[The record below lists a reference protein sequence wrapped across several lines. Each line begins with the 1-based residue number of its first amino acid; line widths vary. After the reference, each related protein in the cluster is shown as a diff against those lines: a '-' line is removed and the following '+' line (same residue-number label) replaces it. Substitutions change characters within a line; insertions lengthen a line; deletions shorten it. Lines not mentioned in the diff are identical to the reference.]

1 MLIGP
6 QVIAHVWY
14 GIRLPP
20 VVFEV
25 VLLLLLPL
33 ACGCCCCADCACRLL
48 LSKFSSTPSTKWC
61 RTQRLFTHLYVH
73 ERSMGLI
80 GVSVIRALLLSPD
93 ARPARLPPVTMCVLK
108 LPSGNEEDG
117 LDDSDVLSLQ

>member
-1 MLIGP
+1 MYPSGGP
-6 QVIAHVWY
+6 RSKHYAQYIIIVIA
-14 GIRLPP
+14 IP
-20 VVFEV
+20 
-25 VLLLLLPL
+25 
-33 ACGCCCCADCACRLL
+33 CA
-48 LSKFSSTPSTKWC
+48 
-61 RTQRLFTHLYVH
+61 Y
-73 ERSMGLI
+73 LI